1 MGAMS
6 DGEWRLTA
14 ARKLHQDAARLL
26 REKSGPS
33 RKAAEQKMRES
44 LQLLLEALLHAPSD
58 ALRRSLHEVG
68 RRTRL
73 LFGCTVP
80 FRDGHYSVSCPVH
93 FSHLDDLA
101 PYAFTR
107 DEVLAQLSGE
117 ERARFV
123 YGETALTCDHCLGC
137 PDGQLGGT
145 GVARTAERGPDARSG
160 LGGA

>member
-1 MGAMS
+1 MGTMS
-6 DGEWRLTA
+6 NGEWRLTA
-14 ARKLHQDAARLL
+14 ARQLHQDAARLL
-26 REKSGPS
+26 RDRSGPS
-33 RKAAEQKMRES
+33 REAAEQKMRES

-58 ALRRSLHEVG
+58 ARRRSLHEVG

-80 FRDGHYSVSCPVH
+80 FRDGHYSVSCPVQL
-93 FSHLDDLA
+93 SHLDDLA

-107 DEVLAQLSGE
+107 DEVLAQLPAE

-137 PDGQLGGT
+137 PDGRLEGR
-145 GVARTAERGPDARSG
+145 V
-160 LGGA
+160 